1 MLSKERLDEIFTE
14 LGSNLQIRTPDLCVK
29 ILHKVA
35 RESEQVALRTL
46 GEKDVCAV
54 SYEDPAEL
62 IWRRQHWAD
71 LIYRSDNGGKLLP
84 RLLRVA
90 MTKVNI
96 HAASLVG
103 QAVAYKIDCNWYVRQ

>member
-1 MLSKERLDEIFTE
+1 MLSKQRLDEIFDD
-14 LGSNLQIRTPDLCVK
+14 LGSKLHIRTPDLCLK
-29 ILHKVA
+29 ILHQVA
-35 RESEQVALRTL
+35 RESEQAALNVL
-46 GEKDVCAV
+46 GETDLCAI

-90 MTKVNI
+90 MAKVNI
-96 HAASLVG
+96 HASALVG

>member
-1 MLSKERLDEIFTE
+1 MLSKERLDELYNE
-14 LGSNLQIRTPDLCVK
+14 LGSNLRIRTPDLCLK

-35 RESEQVALRTL
+35 RESEQEALKYL
-46 GEKDVCAV
+46 GERDLCAI
-54 SYEDPAEL
+54 SYEDPKEL

-84 RLLRVA
+84 RLLRTA
-90 MTKVNI
+90 MIKVNI
-96 HAASLVG
+96 HASALVG